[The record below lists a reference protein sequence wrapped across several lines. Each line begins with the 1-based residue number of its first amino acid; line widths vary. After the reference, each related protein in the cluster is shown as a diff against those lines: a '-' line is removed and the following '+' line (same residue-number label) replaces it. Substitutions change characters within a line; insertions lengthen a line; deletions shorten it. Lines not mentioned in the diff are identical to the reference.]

1 MNNPSWKAKKVSAL
15 PTVSSPCPQCGVG
28 VLVRIDDNYISC
40 TDCGFDIPIKE
51 ADDGEVQG
59 T

>member
-15 PTVSSPCPQCGVG
+15 PPVSSPCPQCGVG